1 MEPALKQR
9 VIGAVVLIAL
19 AVIFLPM
26 LIKGPAP
33 ESGASNVPL
42 ELPKAPEGDFE
53 TRELPLVSPGQ
64 APSGGA
70 VGMNAGATPNPDAAD
85 TLPTVDTTATTP
97 TAPVQGAMPAAT
109 GGGNFA
115 VSFGSYA
122 STADADRVVKALQG
136 AQLAAY
142 QESVPG
148 NGRTLHRVRIGPF
161 ATQAEAEAARLQSGR
176 VRSDV
181 GAKVVVLDAEAAE
194 PVATAPQPA
203 QAASVSAPVPLAES
217 RPTTPAA
224 APLPPEP
231 KPAPAKPAAP
241 VEKPVAKVVE
251 KPVVEKPVEKPAAPT
266 PQPAAPRSSAP
277 AASGTGFA
285 VQLGAFGSAEEAG
298 KLRDRARSAGFSAFV
313 EQVRTDK
320 GVLNRVRVGPVA
332 SREQADQLKAQVASK
347 LGVSGI
353 VRPHP

>member
-70 VGMNAGATPNPDAAD
+70 LGMNANPDAAD
-85 TLPTVDTTATTP
+85 TLPTVDTTAATP
-97 TAPVQGAMPAAT
+97 AAPVQGAMPAAT

-122 STADADRVVKALQG
+122 STADADRVIKALQG

-142 QESVPG
+142 QEAVPG

-161 ATQAEAEAARLQSGR
+161 TTQADAEAARLQSGR

-194 PVATAPQPA
+194 PVASTAQPA
-203 QAASVSAPVPLAES
+203 PTQTASVSAPVPLAESSS

-231 KPAPAKPAAP
+231 KPTVAKPA
-241 VEKPVAKVVE
+241 EKPVAQVE
-251 KPVVEKPVEKPAAPT
+251 KPAEKPAAPK
-266 PQPAAPRSSAP
+266 PAAPAPQAVAARPSAP
-277 AASGTGFA
+277 AAAGTGFA
-285 VQLGAFGSAEEAG
+285 VQLGAFGSAAEAD

-332 SREQADQLKAQVASK
+332 SRDQADQLKGQVASK

>member
-70 VGMNAGATPNPDAAD
+70 VGMNAGANAAEGD
-85 TLPTVDTTATTP
+85 TLPTVDTTATAP
-97 TAPVQGAMPAAT
+97 AAPVEGAMPAAT

-122 STADADRVVKALQG
+122 STADADRVIKALQG
-136 AQLAAY
+136 AQLTAY
-142 QESVPG
+142 QEAVPG

-194 PVATAPQPA
+194 PVASAPQPA
-203 QAASVSAPVPLAES
+203 PTPSASVSAPVPLADS
-217 RPTTPAA
+217 RPATQAA
-224 APLPPEP
+224 APLPAE
-231 KPAPAKPAAP
+231 PAKPAAKP
-241 VEKPVAKVVE
+241 VEKPVAKAE
-251 KPVVEKPVEKPAAPT
+251 KPAEKPAAPA
-266 PQPAAPRSSAP
+266 PQPAAARPGTP
-277 AASGTGFA
+277 AAAGTGFA
-285 VQLGAFGSAEEAG
+285 VQLGAFGSAAEAD

-332 SREQADQLKAQVASK
+332 SRDQADQLKAQVAAK

>member
-70 VGMNAGATPNPDAAD
+70 VGMNAGPASGGDAD

-97 TAPVQGAMPAAT
+97 TAPVQGPMPAAT

-115 VSFGSYA
+115 VRFGSYA
-122 STADADRVVKALQG
+122 STADAERVVKALQG
-136 AQLAAY
+136 AQLIAY
-142 QESVPG
+142 QEPVPG

-161 ATQAEAEAARLQSGR
+161 ATQAEAEAARLQSAR

-181 GAKVVVLDAEAAE
+181 GAKVVVLDAESAE
-194 PVATAPQPA
+194 PVVSASQPA
-203 QAASVSAPVPLAES
+203 ATPGSSVSAPVPLAES
-217 RPTTPAA
+217 RPAPAAA

-231 KPAPAKPAAP
+231 AKPAAAKPAAP
-241 VEKPVAKVVE
+241 VEKPVAKV
-251 KPVVEKPVEKPAAPT
+251 EKPVEKPATPA
-266 PQPAAPRSSAP
+266 PQPATRTSAP

-285 VQLGAFGSAEEAG
+285 VQLGAFGSAAEAD
-298 KLRDRARSAGFSAFV
+298 KLRDRARGAGFSAFV

-332 SREQADQLKAQVASK
+332 SRDQADQLKAQVASK

>member
-70 VGMNAGATPNPDAAD
+70 VGMNADANANPDAAD

-97 TAPVQGAMPAAT
+97 APPEQGAMPAAT

-136 AQLAAY
+136 AQLTAY

-194 PVATAPQPA
+194 PVASASQPA
-203 QAASVSAPVPLAES
+203 PTQTASVSAPVPLAES
-217 RPTTPAA
+217 RPTPSAA

-231 KPAPAKPAAP
+231 AKPAPSKPAAP
-241 VEKPVAKVVE
+241 VEKPVAKV
-251 KPVVEKPVEKPAAPT
+251 EKPVEKPAAPAA
-266 PQPAAPRSSAP
+266 QPAVARPSTP
-277 AASGTGFA
+277 AAASTGFA

-298 KLRDRARSAGFSAFV
+298 KLRDRARGAGFSAFV

-332 SREQADQLKAQVASK
+332 SRDQADQLKAQVASK